1 MINSDERNLAFFN
14 QSGCMESYRKVDF
27 FQNALYQ
34 LFLKMQNL
42 IPMPQDYMEQERNL
56 Q

>member
-1 MINSDERNLAFFN
+1 MKEILHFFTKM
-14 QSGCMESYRKVDF
+14 GIWHPTEKLIF
-27 FQNALYQ
+27 LQNALYQ

-56 Q
+56 QYS

>member
-1 MINSDERNLAFFN
+1 
-14 QSGCMESYRKVDF
+14 MESYRKVDF

-56 Q
+56 QYS